1 MKKTFL
7 TRCLYCA
14 ILISCFMLASATHL
28 MAESTPHLLRYGD
41 TFPEFT
47 MEQPLLPQEN
57 EYLGLP
63 EGKPFKVKDIST
75 DLLLIEFLNKYC
87 YNCQVQAP
95 IFNQLFKAIHDDPNL
110 TSKVKMMGI
119 GVGNNRIQAEA
130 FKKEK
135 SIPFP
140 IIPDPDFKLY
150 ALAGE
155 PKTPFTLLLRRNEK
169 GEWAILSA
177 HLGVIIL
184 PDSYLEEVKAVL
196 QYDMKLVQLQKGKKV
211 LVPEGGEVKLPIS
224 EADLLKLVSESMTLP
239 GVKLVNV
246 EKILLP
252 GNETIYVGR
261 LEGENKK
268 RLLFS
273 QVVSRQSF
281 CDVCHDLHF
290 IYTFDENGTLA
301 NFTPIHLTKYGNKE
315 WDEEDVQK
323 MRSRIVGSSVLKNYV
338 FNPDVDAVS
347 TATVTSLIIFDRL
360 NHVRDTLKK
369 LKDGGYLK

>member
-1 MKKTFL
+1 
-7 TRCLYCA
+7 
-14 ILISCFMLASATHL
+14 MLASAPHL

-140 IIPDPDFKLY
+140 MIPDPDFKLY
-150 ALAGE
+150 ELAGE

-177 HLGVIIL
+177 HLGIILL

-196 QYDMKLVQLQKGKKV
+196 QYDMKLVQLQKGKKA
-211 LVPEGGEVKLPIS
+211 LIPEGGEVKLLVS
-224 EADLLKLVSESMTLP
+224 EADLLKLVSESMALP
-239 GVKLVNV
+239 DVKLVNV
-246 EKILLP
+246 EKILLA

-261 LEGENKK
+261 LEGEKKK

-273 QVVSRQSF
+273 QVVSRQSI

-290 IYTFDENGTLA
+290 IYTFDEDGKVV
-301 NFTPIHLTKYGNKE
+301 NFIPVHLTKYGNKE
-315 WDEEDVQK
+315 WDEDDAKK
-323 MRSRIVGSSVLKNYV
+323 MKSRIEGSSILKKYD
-338 FNPDVDAVS
+338 FNPDIDAVS
-347 TATVTSLIIFDRL
+347 TATITSLIIFNRL
-360 NHVRDTLKK
+360 NHGKDTLNK
-369 LKDGGYLK
+369 LKAGGYLK